1 MTILLWLQNYANLV
15 MTKMKNDLESKA
27 RWYATKLILVYL
39 SIIAALFVIG
49 YIDLFY
55 LFVVVISMFVLVI
68 AGAIFSDAYY
78 TKLLELKEK

>member
-1 MTILLWLQNYANLV
+1 MNS
-15 MTKMKNDLESKA
+15 DLERQAK
-27 RWYATKLILVYL
+27 WYALKLILVYL

-55 LFVVVISMFVLVI
+55 LFVVVISMFVLAI

-78 TKLLELKEK
+78 TKLLELKKNDQSRTN

>member
-1 MTILLWLQNYANLV
+1 MNNNL
-15 MTKMKNDLESKA
+15 ERQA
-27 RWYATKLILVYL
+27 RWYALKLILVYIG
-39 SIIAALFVIG
+39 IIAALLVIG

-78 TKLLELKEK
+78 SKLLELKKNDQSRTN